1 MLYILF
7 NTLVERFCLRRL
19 LLFVGHHVVRYILN
33 LYLLGRDAARQCRRL
48 LVEKL
53 LCALPYWSRRPVLEG
68 QQAGQER
75 VTESLG
81 RFPWQCG
88 GKVVDGDDG

>member
-7 NTLVERFCLRRL
+7 NTLVERFCLRRFL
-19 LLFVGHHVVRYILN
+19 LIVGHYIVREILN
-33 LYLLGRDAARQCRRL
+33 LHLLGRDAAGQCRCL
-48 LVEKL
+48 LVEQL
-53 LCALPYWSRRPVLEG
+53 LCALPYRSRRPVLEG

-75 VTESLG
+75 VTESFG
-81 RFPWQCG
+81 RLPWQCG